1 MAVIEQF
8 DKLLAEQFKDRD
20 IEIISVLIICVP
32 FQCGVWGSMWNSI
45 VSVPVHCLFIYIVY
59 TEPEN
64 HLTVVENKQINY

>member
-8 DKLLAEQFKDRD
+8 DKLLAEQFKDCD

-32 FQCGVWGSMWNSI
+32 FPCGVWGSMWNSI